1 MTHNPLNGISLS
13 ESSTPHLTPQ
23 KHAPKSPKI
32 SVSIDWFQ
40 THNTQTPKLD
50 PGIHGRF
57 EVKHRG
63 RVAEFQNH
71 YEIFLFGE
79 RVATLAAHP
88 DKGILNPDCS
98 FLKIDNKFLN
108 RDLKLL
114 VEEINETLCLNFR
127 NVSRVDI
134 ACDFNT
140 FKNNLHPE
148 TFIERFIPQRKPKYV
163 KLRRSVWSMV
173 GKHERGQRGSRKT
186 ENSYSYLRF
195 GNPRSNVCYYLYNKS
210 LEMQEKKNKP
220 WIREKWEADNLDQ
233 QQDVWRLEFR
243 IHSCSKG
250 LIDED
255 AGEELKKFRKAK
267 LFLKELSGKIKRG
280 YNINKI
286 EILYKCDLIRL
297 DEEVKIITEHIEN
310 ATPQLRSYLAA
321 SLEIIQ
327 QKQQQI
333 DNAIAYLNSIPK
345 KHKSVTPFQIPFKLH
360 FDDETKAIAKQL
372 ITAPEQIHFWNDNK
386 LDATADAKYFGTL
399 DVLENFHEFY
409 GALFHH
415 YFDFRY
421 NDQQE
426 KKRRMKRLPLLDI
439 AKPDK
444 SLMDLAEKM
453 ESNRTDR
460 MLLKK
465 LVSLNDE
472 LRAKAERTETPP
484 AFVLDALKVVT
495 KHYSHTRELEE
506 YIKKKFPDFSFEP
519 ETDKHINSLFAEQQN
534 FIEINGQLLEPA
546 PF

>member
-1 MTHNPLNGISLS
+1 MKLSDLDTVALS
-13 ESSTPHLTPQ
+13 ESSTPPLTVL
-23 KHAPKSPKI
+23 KSPRNSPRI

-40 THNTQTPKLD
+40 THNSQTPKLE

-57 EVKHRG
+57 EIKHRG

-71 YEIFLFGE
+71 YEIFLYGE

-88 DKGILNPDCS
+88 DKGILAPDCS

-108 RDLKLL
+108 KDLKPL
-114 VEEINETLCLNFR
+114 VMEINETLQLKFR

-148 TFIERFIPQRKPKYV
+148 TFIERFIPRRKPKYV

-173 GKHERGQRGSRKT
+173 GKHERGSGNRKT

-220 WIREKWEADNLDQ
+220 WIREKWEADNLEQ
-233 QQDVWRLEFR
+233 SQDIWRLEFR

-255 AGEELKKFRKAK
+255 AGHELKKYRKAK
-267 LFLKELSGKIKRG
+267 NFLKELQGKAKRSNNPQQLL
-280 YNINKI
+280 YEKANKI
-286 EILYKCDLIRL
+286 QE
-297 DEEVKIITEHIEN
+297 
-310 ATPQLRSYLAA
+310 AQ
-321 SLEIIQ
+321 
-327 QKQQQI
+327 
-333 DNAIAYLNSIPK
+333 
-345 KHKSVTPFQIPFKLH
+345 
-360 FDDETKAIAKQL
+360 
-372 ITAPEQIHFWNDNK
+372 EQIQFWEDNK
-386 LDATADAKYFGTL
+386 LEATADAKYFGTL

-409 GALFHH
+409 AALFHH

-421 NDQQE
+421 NDGQE
-426 KKRRMKRLPLLDI
+426 KKRRMRRLPLLDI
-439 AKPDK
+439 RKPDK
-444 SLMDLAEKM
+444 SMMDLAEKM

-465 LVSLNDE
+465 LVTLNDE
-472 LRAKAERTETPP
+472 LRAKAERTKTPP
-484 AFVLDALKVVT
+484 AHVLDALKVVT
-495 KHYSHTRELEE
+495 KHYSHTRELED
-506 YIKKKFPDFSFEP
+506 YIKKKFPEFSFEP
-519 ETDKHINSLFAEQQN
+519 ETDNAINALFAETFETEN
-534 FIEINGQLLEPA
+534 MIEVDEEP

>member
-1 MTHNPLNGISLS
+1 MNHNSLNGIASTK
-13 ESSTPHLTPQ
+13 SSTPHLTTP
-23 KHAPKSPKI
+23 KHARKSPKI

-40 THNTQTPKLD
+40 THNTQTPKLE
-50 PGIHGRF
+50 PGQHGRF

-71 YEIFLFGE
+71 YEIFLSGE

-108 RDLKLL
+108 RDLKPL
-114 VEEINETLCLNFR
+114 VEEINETLCLKFR

-140 FKNNLHPE
+140 FQNNLHPE

-173 GKHERGQRGSRKT
+173 GKHERGQRGNRKT

-255 AGEELKKFRKAK
+255 AGNELKAFRKAK
-267 LFLKELSGKIKRG
+267 LFLKDLQGKIKRG
-280 YNINKI
+280 MKP
-286 EILYKCDLIRL
+286 ETVAHFS
-297 DEEVKIITEHIEN
+297 E
-310 ATPQLRSYLAA
+310 Q
-321 SLEIIQ
+321 IQ
-327 QKQQQI
+327 QAQ
-333 DNAIAYLNSIPK
+333 
-345 KHKSVTPFQIPFKLH
+345 
-360 FDDETKAIAKQL
+360 
-372 ITAPEQIHFWNDNK
+372 EQIEFWNDNK

-399 DVLENFHEFY
+399 DVLDNFHEFY

-421 NDQQE
+421 NDGQE

-439 AKPDK
+439 RKPDK

-465 LVSLNDE
+465 LISLNDE

-519 ETDKHINSLFAEQQN
+519 ELEKHLNNLAADAEFEQQKM
-534 FIEINGQLLEPA
+534 IEVEGQLIERA